1 MIFDRHL
8 WTGEGDGSLARLV
21 LSRQRIEAKD
31 PSLDLF
37 DHRLRAAEHF
47 PRLFGGR
54 LNGVAGITNY
64 PGVFAQVDDSVH
76 KLFQTGIEFYCLAA
90 QPAKVMCLGKWHI
103 GPDKKGLERLLDRL
117 LAMENGIFRR
127 RWLCRQVDSSVAQ
140 VVRRFAQPGCS
151 VGQPLGVRL
160 HTTTCPP
167 AERSKAERLASEGG
181 CQIRRAS
188 RPTGPPPLRAA
199 TTPDTQ
205 ARCRASPQEWCRV

>member
-1 MIFDRHL
+1 MGQGPKISCKLFIISNLVVEAGGVEPPSEKARNEENYVRIRPMIFDRHL

-54 LNGVAGITNY
+54 LNGVAGITKY
-64 PGVFAQVDDSVH
+64 PGVFAEVDDSVH

-103 GPDKKGLERLLDRL
+103 GPDKKGLESLLDRL
-117 LAMENGIFRR
+117 L
-127 RWLCRQVDSSVAQ
+127 
-140 VVRRFAQPGCS
+140 
-151 VGQPLGVRL
+151 
-160 HTTTCPP
+160 
-167 AERSKAERLASEGG
+167 
-181 CQIRRAS
+181 
-188 RPTGPPPLRAA
+188 
-199 TTPDTQ
+199 
-205 ARCRASPQEWCRV
+205 